1 MPMSTLTIRLFDLTT
16 GLKSERR
23 CVNTLT
29 GLFGK
34 MRNGST
40 MKPEQYIIC
49 HKNLEL
55 KAPTPIDEDK
65 AYEDWL
71 EQKLYLVDTDDD

>member
-1 MPMSTLTIRLFDLTT
+1 
-16 GLKSERR
+16 
-23 CVNTLT
+23 
-29 GLFGK
+29 

-55 KAPTPIDEDK
+55 KAPTLIDEDK

-71 EQKLYLVDTDDD
+71 EQKLYPVDTDDDQT